1 MLTVD
6 IILEIEMVVLHFRL
20 TSQRAFFVKGQ
31 FYSFQEKYATAFTY
45 VDIKAFSHP
54 AFKGFLLSIVYK
66 RYIQIPSIRQRK
78 NSSTES
84 DNDDIMYAV
93 HSSDDRIFRDE
104 ARESETECDRL
115 WKTYE
120 SCQYED
126 TKRWK
131 AEHTV
136 LS

>member
-6 IILEIEMVVLHFRL
+6 IILEIELVVLQFRFA
-20 TSQRAFFVKGQ
+20 SQRAFFVKGQ
-31 FYSFQEKYATAFTY
+31 FYSFQEKYTTAFTY

-66 RYIQIPSIRQRK
+66 RYIQIPSIRHLQHKRK

-115 WKTYE
+115 
-120 SCQYED
+120 
-126 TKRWK
+126 
-131 AEHTV
+131 
-136 LS
+136 